1 MGCATVLMS
10 KRLNITC
17 KYNGVKKAAG
27 YVGSNP
33 IIFTKQFSRMFTISM
48 TVRTAEGSFRNV
60 EIHLL

>member
-17 KYNGVKKAAG
+17 KFNGAKKAAG

-33 IIFTKQFSRMFTISM
+33 TISTKQFSRIFTKITCMSKI
-48 TVRTAEGSFRNV
+48 RTR
-60 EIHLL
+60 